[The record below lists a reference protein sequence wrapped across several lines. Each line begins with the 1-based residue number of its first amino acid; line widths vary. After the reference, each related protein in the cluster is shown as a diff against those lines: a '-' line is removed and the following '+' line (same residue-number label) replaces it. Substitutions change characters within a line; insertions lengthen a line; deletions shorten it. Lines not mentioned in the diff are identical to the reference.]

1 MEKISIRNLNY
12 TNITSDKTKLKRDCV
27 SHRATIIDN
36 FIALHKN
43 YINWKNKNL
52 TRYRLIYKIEIH

>member
-1 MEKISIRNLNY
+1 MEKISNRNLNY

-43 YINWKNKNL
+43 
-52 TRYRLIYKIEIH
+52 